1 MSCHEALLARKKRSR
16 ASKQHHQ
23 QQHKLSSSSRHN
35 NIPISNSSTSLS
47 NGGRSHDYGSPGSD
61 SSKRSFTTNY
71 RMSAIKDKSLPS
83 IPNEAPL
90 QIPDEPPAH
99 NPRRSGIHIP
109 DEKHFSFSSTP
120 SVNSL
125 QFENQTSASTITQN
139 DPNNRLGEFLP
150 IQLDAE
156 TRSNTASMSEEDD
169 ASSIIIK
176 LDSSS
181 SLSLNSDKQHQHQK
195 KDHSALSSSLN
206 VDTDSLHTAKSS
218 ASSESGQLQPALEIS
233 DEIPYKNGRRSPS
246 PAPHPDSLPP
256 RPPRPT
262 SSSAVDQLE
271 KTQSDPNDLDALIPE
286 RSDLRNTST
295 TPVIRPSTPI
305 KKKGS
310 TDLKR
315 SPRSPSLKSA
325 RSIRSSKSSSSPSG
339 SPTTSSAPADQGK
352 SLTSPMISLPK
363 FQPSPGNTLSEDL
376 TPFLM
381 SQNDDSMENIYI
393 NTSTP
398 PRSPRANGTRR
409 PTPGTAPSSAS
420 KTLSPNSAV
429 GSSTQQHN
437 PPKSPRETLAAAA
450 ASIDRLDAG
459 LSGVLTTTTGEQGQ
473 QPKVA
478 TAGDSEPVITSK
490 TLTKELVDSKKKIV
504 ELERL
509 LSKRG
514 NDDASPQ
521 SHVESLKKELKEKRM
536 TIAGL
541 EAEGLVAKEELK
553 VLNEAK
559 ENKFTN
565 VEEMMSEFE
574 KKVADLKEK
583 FTKEITELVN
593 ERNDLKEKLDELEK
607 ARSKAAE
614 ESTLLN
620 IKNTQLVDMNNELTK
635 QMIEKFGNQQD
646 AKLPNSGSL
655 TNLESHT
662 PQSAGSSSMLNTSSQ
677 PSSNHVSTP
686 SQGGTEEPMVTI
698 LDKPQVVDTRKDRQH
713 ARRFWKR
720 PGHAVAKGLN
730 KVFENN
736 NNSNANT
743 PNLPPSN
750 SYSSVTDLTQSSGST
765 DNGGLGITF
774 PNKDNTNST
783 NTNGTNN
790 SNNNNN
796 KPARNGW
803 FNKTSST
810 EHSNSSNGS
819 LTTHN
824 NEPNPESTL
833 MGVPIDKRISL
844 EGTKVPTI
852 VTKCIEEVEK
862 RGLEFEGIYRK
873 SGGKSQITSIEEVFE
888 KCQETK
894 YEEVLAG
901 DICGVTSVVKQYLR
915 YLPIPLITYDIYEDF
930 IHVCDGKD
938 TTAHIAQMRTVITK
952 LPPAYRDCLETIT
965 RHLAKVTEYSDKNRM
980 TSKNLSVVF
989 APTLARHQ
997 TGEREIM
1004 DMQAR
1009 NDSTQLLIDNYDAIF
1024 NGF

>member
-1 MSCHEALLARKKRSR
+1 MSCHEALLTRKKRSR
-16 ASKQHHQ
+16 ASKQ
-23 QQHKLSSSSRHN
+23 QHKVSTSSRHN
-35 NIPISNSSTSLS
+35 NIPISSSTTSLS

-90 QIPDEPPAH
+90 QIPDDPPAH

-139 DPNNRLGEFLP
+139 GEFLP
-150 IQLDAE
+150 IQLDTE
-156 TRSNTASMSEEDD
+156 NRSTTASMSEEDD

-181 SLSLNSDKQHQHQK
+181 SLSLNSDKKQQQK
-195 KDHSALSSSLN
+195 DRSALSSSLN

-218 ASSESGQLQPALEIS
+218 ASSESVQLQPALEIS
-233 DEIPYKNGRRSPS
+233 DDIPYKNGRRSPS

-262 SSSAVDQLE
+262 SSVAVDQLE
-271 KTQSDPNDLDALIPE
+271 KTQSDQNDLDSLIPE

-339 SPTTSSAPADQGK
+339 SPTTSSAPAEQGK

-429 GSSTQQHN
+429 GSSGQQQQN
-437 PPKSPRETLAAAA
+437 APKSPRETLAAAA

-473 QPKVA
+473 QSKMA
-478 TAGDSEPVITSK
+478 TAGDDEPVITSK

-509 LSKRG
+509 LSKKG
-514 NDDASPQ
+514 NSETVPQ

-574 KKVADLKEK
+574 NKVVNLKDK

-593 ERNDLKEKLDELEK
+593 ERNDLKEKLDDLEK

-646 AKLPNSGSL
+646 AKLPTSGSL

-662 PQSAGSSSMLNTSSQ
+662 PHSAGSSSMLNTSSQ
-677 PSSNHVSTP
+677 PTSNHVSTP
-686 SQGGTEEPMVTI
+686 SQGGSEEPMVTI

-730 KVFENN
+730 KVFEN

-790 SNNNNN
+790 NN
-796 KPARNGW
+796 KPTRNGW

-819 LTTHN
+819 LSAHN
-824 NEPNPESTL
+824 TEPNPESTL
-833 MGVPIDKRISL
+833 MGVPIDKRISV

-862 RGLEFEGIYRK
+862 RGMEFEGIYRK

-888 KCQETK
+888 KCQESK
-894 YEEVLAG
+894 YQEVLAG

-915 YLPIPLITYDIYEDF
+915 YLPIPLITHEVYEDF
-930 IHVCDGKD
+930 IHACDGKD
-938 TTAHIAQMRTVITK
+938 TTAHIAQMRNVIGK
-952 LPPAYRDCLETIT
+952 LPPAYRDCLESIT
-965 RHLAKVTEYSDKNRM
+965 RHLSKVTEYSDKNRM

-997 TGEREIM
+997 TGEREII

-1024 NGF
+1024 NGL

>member
-16 ASKQHHQ
+16 ASKQQ
-23 QQHKLSSSSRHN
+23 QKLSGGGRHN
-35 NIPISNSSTSLS
+35 NNIPVSHSTTSLS
-47 NGGRSHDYGSPGSD
+47 NGRSHDYGSPGSD
-61 SSKRSFTTNY
+61 SSKRSFTTSY

-90 QIPDEPPAH
+90 KIPDEPAAH

-109 DEKHFSFSSTP
+109 EEKHFSFSSTP

-139 DPNNRLGEFLP
+139 DPNGRLGEFLP
-150 IQLDAE
+150 IQLDAG
-156 TRSNTASMSEEDD
+156 NMSAEDDD

-181 SLSLNSDKQHQHQK
+181 SLSDKQHKQT
-195 KDHSALSSSLN
+195 DHSALSSSLN

-218 ASSESGQLQPALEIS
+218 ASSESSQLQPALEIS
-233 DEIPYKNGRRSPS
+233 DELPYKNGRRSPS

-256 RPPRPT
+256 RRPRP

-339 SPTTSSAPADQGK
+339 SPTTSSAPADHAR
-352 SLTSPMISLPK
+352 SFTSPMISLPK

-429 GSSTQQHN
+429 GGQQ

-459 LSGVLTTTTGEQGQ
+459 LSGVLTTTTGDSGE
-473 QPKVA
+473 PSKVA
-478 TAGDSEPVITSK
+478 TAGEDSDPVITSK

-509 LSKRG
+509 LSKGG
-514 NDDASPQ
+514 NNETTQQ
-521 SHVESLKKELKEKRM
+521 SHVESLKNELKEKRM

-553 VLNEAK
+553 VLNDAK

-574 KKVADLKEK
+574 KRVAGLKGK
-583 FTKEITELVN
+583 FTKEITGLVN
-593 ERNDLKEKLDELEK
+593 ERNDLKEKLAELET

-655 TNLESHT
+655 KDLESHT

-677 PSSNHVSTP
+677 PVSNHISTP

-713 ARRFWKR
+713 PRRFWKR

-730 KVFENN
+730 KVFEN
-736 NNSNANT
+736 SNVNT

-774 PNKDNTNST
+774 PNKDNTNTT
-783 NTNGTNN
+783 NTNGT
-790 SNNNNN
+790 NNNN

-803 FNKTSST
+803 FNKASST

-833 MGVPIDKRISL
+833 MGVPIEKRVSL

-862 RGLEFEGIYRK
+862 RGMEFEGIYRK

-888 KCQETK
+888 KCQESK

-915 YLPIPLITYDIYEDF
+915 YLPTPLITYDIYEDF
-930 IHVCDGKD
+930 IHACDGKD
-938 TTAHIAQMRTVITK
+938 TTAHIAQMRNVINK

-965 RHLAKVTEYSDKNRM
+965 RHLATVTEYSDKNRM